1 MVFSCCTSACACMCV
16 CPWIKS
22 NLSSKWYPGVNG
34 MHYCADQLTGL
45 WCFVWRCILA
55 VCLHKCLTIPLYRT
69 PHSTIS
75 TALVQSEISGSMDTC
90 YCKQSLTT
98 SKRYEWLTAISNTI
112 AFPCQWY
119 IQSNNA
125 PWTLLL
131 EIVAWAMLPLSLLL
145 SSLHAPSVLLLANAF
160 FPLGVSRAA
169 MSDCM
174 LLCCWW
180 QSSNTQIWHGFVSE
194 DVYGATSALNYHNYY
209 NYHVTFS

>member
-1 MVFSCCTSACACMCV
+1 M
-16 CPWIKS
+16 PY
-22 NLSSKWYPGVNG
+22 N
-34 MHYCADQLTGL
+34 
-45 WCFVWRCILA
+45 
-55 VCLHKCLTIPLYRT
+55 
-69 PHSTIS
+69 STIQNS
-75 TALVQSEISGSMDTC
+75 PLHYLYCMVQSEISGSMDTC

-112 AFPCQWY
+112 AFPYQWY
-119 IQSNNA
+119 TQSNNA

-131 EIVAWAMLPLSLLL
+131 EIAAWAMLPLSLLW

-160 FPLGVSRAA
+160 FLLGVSRAA

-209 NYHVTFS
+209 NYHVTFSWTFLYKTLIQKTNVYLICK